1 MIDKIER
8 NLHLIPSLLLKSY
21 EIAQKSPDPSSQNGA
36 LLYSII
42 DYDILSE
49 DCNTFPDG
57 IQHTDERWNSKD
69 LKYKL
74 VDHAE
79 ARVLLTAHKN
89 EVFKKHRPSDLWLV
103 CPWAACTS
111 CAKHII
117 GFGIKTVITHKQGMG
132 VNHGHWVEEVKVS
145 KMMFEECGVI
155 YYEYEGFLDSCK
167 IRRNGELV
175 SF

>member
-1 MIDKIER
+1 MAITKEQ
-8 NLHLIPSLLLKSY
+8 LELIPNLLVKSY
-21 EIAQKSPDPSSQNGA
+21 TIASKSPDPSSQNGA
-36 LLYSII
+36 LLYSPY
-42 DYDILSE
+42 DYEIVSE

-57 IQHTDERWNSKD
+57 INHTDERWNNKD

-89 EVFKKHRPSDLWLV
+89 RIFERYRPEDLWLV

-117 GFGIKTVITHKQGMG
+117 GFGVKTVVTHKQGMQI
-132 VNHGHWVEEVKVS
+132 NHGQWVEDVKIS
-145 KMMFEECGVI
+145 KQMFEECGVL
-155 YYEYEGFLDSCK
+155 YYEYDGLVNGCK